1 MQSVDP
7 PRAPL
12 SREQINTAAIE
23 IAIRLAALGLVLY
36 WTIVLVRPFA
46 TIILWSVVLAVAL
59 YPLFNRTAVAL
70 GGRRTLAAA
79 LITAIG
85 LLVVVGPAA
94 WLGLG
99 LMEGFR
105 VLADQLGSGALSVP
119 EPPESVRQWP
129 LIGGQMYRLWHLAS
143 MNL

>member
-59 YPLFNRTAVAL
+59 YPLFSRTAAAL
-70 GGRRTLAAA
+70 GGHGTLAAA
-79 LITAIG
+79 LITVIG
-85 LLVVVGPAA
+85 LLVVVGPAT
-94 WLGLG
+94 WLGFG

-105 VLADQLGSGALSVP
+105 SLADQLGSGALSVP
-119 EPPESVRQWP
+119 EPPEAVKQWP
-129 LIGGQMYRLWHLAS
+129 VIGGQVHRL
-143 MNL
+143 